1 VTRERGRSASRR
13 PSERITTLARS
24 DSGDE
29 PLPATLSFVLTMG
42 ALFFVGW
49 LLMFVLLKAR
59 F

>member
-1 VTRERGRSASRR
+1 
-13 PSERITTLARS
+13 LARS